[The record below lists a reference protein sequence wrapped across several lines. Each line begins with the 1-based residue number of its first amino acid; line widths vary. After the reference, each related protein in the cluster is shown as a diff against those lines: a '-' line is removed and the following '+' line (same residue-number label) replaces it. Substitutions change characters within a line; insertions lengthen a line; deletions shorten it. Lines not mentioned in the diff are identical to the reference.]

1 MNQKNDVEKIYQN
14 QEENEEDNY
23 FDYNDDFI
31 SDKTK
36 SLNKFPLKLI
46 TNEDFYLDDFY
57 KNFSKSLKFNSHKCF
72 APKPKIKQSSKNPT
86 PLIFEKQND
95 IKNLNTDIRILN
107 EDAYS
112 EKELSLN
119 ESSFSSDFENEINNK
134 KSDNNDLMNNLSI
147 NNNNNYII
155 SKSLLE
161 NNYSDKK
168 SEDKDMG
175 LFENKINVVEDEKE
189 IKDLKK
195 YGHKTI
201 TVFSIKNNNNDIY
214 QKGNIKSI
222 RNSLFRAKLKILKD
236 KNKEVEYFI
245 KNKMKIKYRLNLINN
260 NSKKNNHNFDFYKII
275 PININNDEEKSN
287 QKGNNIDDMSNF
299 RQTIKYNNSKLNS
312 MNKEE
317 NKEKGVT
324 IYDVLLTNKKNKIQK

>member
-23 FDYNDDFI
+23 FEYNDDFI

-222 RNSLFRAKLKILKD
+222 RNSLFRAKLKNLKD

-275 PININNDEEKSN
+275 PININDDEEKSN

-324 IYDVLLTNKKNKIQK
+324 IYDVLLTNKKNKSQK

>member
-168 SEDKDMG
+168 SEDKDLG

-324 IYDVLLTNKKNKIQK
+324 IYDVLLTNKKNKSQK

>member
-168 SEDKDMG
+168 SEDKDLG

>member
-46 TNEDFYLDDFY
+46 TNEDFY

-236 KNKEVEYFI
+236 KNKEVEYFL

>member
-1 MNQKNDVEKIYQN
+1 MNQKNDVEKICQN

-287 QKGNNIDDMSNF
+287 QKGNSIDDMSNF

-324 IYDVLLTNKKNKIQK
+324 IYDVLLTNKKNKSQK

>member
-72 APKPKIKQSSKNPT
+72 APKPIIKQSSKNPT

-168 SEDKDMG
+168 SEDKDLG

-324 IYDVLLTNKKNKIQK
+324 IYDVLLTNKKNKSQK

>member
-86 PLIFEKQND
+86 PLIFEKQNE

-168 SEDKDMG
+168 SEDKDLG

-324 IYDVLLTNKKNKIQK
+324 IYDVLLTNKKNKSQK

>member
-1 MNQKNDVEKIYQN
+1 MNQKNNVEKIYQN

-23 FDYNDDFI
+23 SDYNDDFI

-222 RNSLFRAKLKILKD
+222 RNSLFRAKLKNLKD

-275 PININNDEEKSN
+275 PININDDEEKSN

-324 IYDVLLTNKKNKIQK
+324 IYDVLLTNKKNKSQK

>member
-23 FDYNDDFI
+23 FEYNDDFI

-147 NNNNNYII
+147 NNNSNYII

-201 TVFSIKNNNNDIY
+201 TVYSIKNNNNDIY

-222 RNSLFRAKLKILKD
+222 RNSLFRAKLKNLKD

-275 PININNDEEKSN
+275 PININDDEEKSN

-324 IYDVLLTNKKNKIQK
+324 IYDVLLTNKKNKSQK